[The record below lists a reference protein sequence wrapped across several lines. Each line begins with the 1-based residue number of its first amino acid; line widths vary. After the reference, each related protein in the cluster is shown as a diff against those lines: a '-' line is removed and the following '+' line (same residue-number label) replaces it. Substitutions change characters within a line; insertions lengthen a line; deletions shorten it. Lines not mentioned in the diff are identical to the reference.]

1 MKRLIA
7 LACLGTLNALP
18 AVTPAAFAGEDFE
31 DKMAASPDGVVEIAN
46 VAGDIRVRGT
56 DGDEVELSARL
67 GDDVEELIFEREGD
81 VIVIRVEVRN
91 SNGWGWGGGG
101 NDGSARLDIRVP
113 RTNDVRV
120 EAVSSDVSVSGVDG
134 RLDVES
140 VSGDIEIESGATR
153 LDLTTMSG
161 DVNIDGSGQT
171 ATASLTSVSGDVVA
185 RDLGG
190 DIHSTSVSGEVELDL
205 GTVTRLRAQ
214 STSGDVTARA
224 ALSAD
229 ARVEIET
236 VSGEADLGLAGAKDG
251 DYALST
257 FSGDLD
263 NCFGPDAERRRYSPG
278 RSLKFRHGDGERDV
292 RMSTMS
298 GSIRLCD

>member
-1 MKRLIA
+1 M
-7 LACLGTLNALP
+7 T
-18 AVTPAAFAGEDFE
+18 
-31 DKMAASPDGVVEIAN
+31 ASPDGVVEIAN

-56 DGDEVELSARL
+56 DGDEVELAARL

-91 SNGWGWGGGG
+91 SSGWGWGGS
-101 NDGSARLDIRVP
+101 NDGSARL
-113 RTNDVRV
+113 DVRV

-171 ATASLTSVSGDVVA
+171 ATASLTSVSGDVMA
-185 RDLGG
+185 RDLSG

-224 ALSAD
+224 ALAPD

-236 VSGEADLGLAGAKDG
+236 VSGEADLGLNGAKDG

-263 NCFGPDAERRRYSPG
+263 NCFGPEAERRRYSPG
-278 RSLKFRHGDGERDV
+278 RSVKFRHGDGERDV

>member
-7 LACLGTLNALP
+7 LACLGTLSALP
-18 AVTPAAFAGEDFE
+18 AVTPTAFADEDFE

-91 SNGWGWGGGG
+91 SSGWGWGGGG
-101 NDGSARLDIRVP
+101 NDGSARLDVRVP

-171 ATASLTSVSGDVVA
+171 VTASLTSVSGDVVA

-224 ALSAD
+224 ALSRD

-236 VSGEADLGLAGAKDG
+236 VSGEADLGLTGAKDG
-251 DYALST
+251 DYELST

-263 NCFGPDAERRRYSPG
+263 NCFGPEAERRRYSPG

>member
-7 LACLGTLNALP
+7 LACLGTLSALP
-18 AVTPAAFAGEDFE
+18 AFTPTAFADEDFE
-31 DKMAASPDGVVEIAN
+31 DKMTASPDGVVEIAN

-56 DGDEVELSARL
+56 DGDEVELAARL

-91 SNGWGWGGGG
+91 SSGWGWGGG
-101 NDGSARLDIRVP
+101 NDGSARLDVRGP

-224 ALSAD
+224 ALAPD

-236 VSGEADLGLAGAKDG
+236 VSGEADLGLNGAKDG

-263 NCFGPDAERRRYSPG
+263 NCFGPEAERRRYSPG
-278 RSLKFRHGDGERDV
+278 RSVKFRHGDGERDV

>member
-7 LACLGTLNALP
+7 LACLGALNALP
-18 AVTPAAFAGEDFE
+18 ALTPAALADEDFYE
-31 DKMAASPDGVVEIAN
+31 KIAASPNGVVEIAN

-56 DGDEVELSARL
+56 DEDEVELSARL
-67 GDDVEELIFEREGD
+67 GDGVEELIFEREGD
-81 VIVIRVEVRN
+81 VVVIRVEVRN
-91 SNGWGWGGGG
+91 NGGWGWGGG
-101 NDGSARLDIRVP
+101 NDGSARLEVRIP
-113 RTNDVRV
+113 RMSDLRI
-120 EAVSSDVSVSGVDG
+120 EAVSSDVEVDGVDG

-140 VSGDIEIESGATR
+140 VSGDIEIDSGATR

-185 RDLGG
+185 RRLGG

-224 ALSAD
+224 ELTAD

-236 VSGEADLGLAGAKDG
+236 VSGEADLGLSGAMDG

-263 NCFGPDAERRRYSPG
+263 NCFGPEAERRRYSPG
-278 RSLKFRHGDGERDV
+278 RSLKFRHGDGERDI